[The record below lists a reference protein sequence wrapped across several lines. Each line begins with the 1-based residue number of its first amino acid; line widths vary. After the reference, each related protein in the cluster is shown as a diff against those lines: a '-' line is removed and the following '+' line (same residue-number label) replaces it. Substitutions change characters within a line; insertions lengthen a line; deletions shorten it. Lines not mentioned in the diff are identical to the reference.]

1 MNRLDLI
8 EYYESTPYINQLE
21 EDIRIRMERLTK
33 ITPAY
38 TENFGGKI
46 AFDKIGEGVA
56 ELIDQEQHILELLKE
71 RNLKRKRVYKAVLDM
86 DNTYY
91 YATILFFRYLAE
103 KPLKLREIY
112 EKEILPK
119 SSKLPIAKIVTKPSY
134 ILALISILIIS
145 DFSLNLLLKKE

>member
-38 TENFGGKI
+38 TENYGGAI

-56 ELIDQEQHILELLKE
+56 ELVDQEQHILELLKE
-71 RNLKRKRVYKAVLDM
+71 RNLKRKRVLKAVLDM

-103 KPLKLREIY
+103 KPLKLRDIY

-119 SSKLPIAKIVTKPSY
+119 SIGYKYLCE
-134 ILALISILIIS
+134 LHGRAL
-145 DFSLNLLLKKE
+145 DEFDRRYDENNNK